1 MYEKYNENQVFIGIP
16 FDESMENI
24 LEVIQEACKENRLDP
39 KVVNQGIGANSI
51 IDEIKNLIEESE
63 FLIIDLSLENPNVY
77 YELGYADGV
86 GNEGSDILILAKEGT
101 NLKFNIQHRRV
112 HFYKDA
118 YDLSKRLKTILPKFI
133 TESRNRLHQ

>member
-77 YELGYADGV
+77 YEFRVCGWCR
-86 GNEGSDILILAKEGT
+86 E
-101 NLKFNIQHRRV
+101 RRIR
-112 HFYKDA
+112 YINP
-118 YDLSKRLKTILPKFI
+118 SKRRYQFKI
-133 TESRNRLHQ
+133 